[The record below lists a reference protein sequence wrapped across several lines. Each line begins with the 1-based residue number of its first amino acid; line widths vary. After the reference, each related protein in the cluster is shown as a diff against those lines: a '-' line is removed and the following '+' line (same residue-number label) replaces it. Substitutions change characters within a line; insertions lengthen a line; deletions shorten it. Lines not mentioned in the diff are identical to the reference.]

1 MTAGG
6 RRARAR
12 NPAAGKGIT
21 KSDVDK
27 AGGWESRAFLLLP
40 GPEMRRNISPACV
53 DLACLILVF
62 RGLVVLRARAE
73 QGAVR
78 MSTCEPWR
86 GYIVGTW

>member
-1 MTAGG
+1 V
-6 RRARAR
+6 
-12 NPAAGKGIT
+12 AGKGIT

-27 AGGWESRAFLLLP
+27 AGGRESRAFLLLP

-73 QGAVR
+73 RGAVR
-78 MSTCEPWR
+78 KSTCEPWR
-86 GYIVGTW
+86 GYTVGSLVL